1 MRIEFKGLHD
11 VDISPRFETYARP
24 RLEGLAHFSE
34 QLKEAKVIVER
45 ERGLYTVEI
54 TCDVNGL
61 VLRAE
66 TKNHDQLAA
75 FDEALDRV
83 ERQIVRW
90 KQKLVKRRR
99 RAGQRGAAV
108 LAENAEQEA
117 DIAQTASEEEAAE
130 ENEEFPIVR
139 VKAHMLKPMSPQEAV
154 LQMELL
160 GHDFFVFYNDEEE
173 RVEVVYRRKQGGYGL
188 IEPEIGE

>member
-1 MRIEFKGLHD
+1 MRIEFHGLHD
-11 VDISPRFETYARP
+11 LDISPRFETYARP

-34 QLKEAKVIVER
+34 QLKEAKVTVER

-83 ERQIVRW
+83 ERQLVRW

-99 RAGQRGAAV
+99 RAGQRGAAL
-108 LAENAEQEA
+108 LAESAEQEA
-117 DIAQTASEEEAAE
+117 EAPPAEEAAE

-173 RVEVVYRRKQGGYGL
+173 RVEVVYRRKNGGYGL

>member
-1 MRIEFKGLHD
+1 
-11 VDISPRFETYARP
+11 
-24 RLEGLAHFSE
+24 
-34 QLKEAKVIVER
+34 
-45 ERGLYTVEI
+45 
-54 TCDVNGL
+54 
-61 VLRAE
+61 
-66 TKNHDQLAA
+66 
-75 FDEALDRV
+75 
-83 ERQIVRW
+83 VRW

-108 LAENAEQEA
+108 LSENAEQEA